1 MDALDFQIPAA
12 PLLSTE
18 PDQKER
24 SRCGEPISPTSL
36 RLCELYQGAFRI
48 TADWTFEG
56 VRFLYSGLWGS
67 LLASIIIA
75 PHFGQDGRFVAIEA
89 GLASRNPSMYFSLDE
104 WNHRFTNA
112 SEMHHRGFQV
122 IAGRALEG
130 AHIIARGMGCNACEH
145 HCGPALWTRWTG
157 DCP

>member
-1 MDALDFQIPAA
+1 MDALDFQIIPAV

-36 RLCELYQGAFRI
+36 WLCELHQGAFRI
-48 TADWTFEG
+48 MADWTFEG
-56 VRFLYSGLWGS
+56 PLSVLRTVGLTS
-67 LLASIIIA
+67 CQHHRC
-75 PHFGQDGRFVAIEA
+75 PNFGQYGRFVAIEA
-89 GLASRNPSMYFSLDE
+89 GLASRNPSIYFSLDE

-130 AHIIARGMGCNACEH
+130 AHIVARGMGCNA
-145 HCGPALWTRWTG
+145 
-157 DCP
+157 